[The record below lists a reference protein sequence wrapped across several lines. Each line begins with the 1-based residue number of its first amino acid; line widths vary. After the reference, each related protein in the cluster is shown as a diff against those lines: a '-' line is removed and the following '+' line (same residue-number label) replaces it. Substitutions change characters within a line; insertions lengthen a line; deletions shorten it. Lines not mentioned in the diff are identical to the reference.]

1 MAAHHDD
8 GFDDEPSGDDPDDG
22 SDDDLG
28 GALDYLYADDD
39 DVVTPE
45 AVGTGDDLPA
55 IDDEPVPFGY
65 TVTNPPQTVTV
76 TALMDGRIH
85 RIRLA
90 PGVTNM
96 TEVELADEILV
107 IAGLARQDGRSA
119 QYDVMY
125 SGLRELGHDRA
136 EAKDFLSRSLD
147 LPSPEDAAATRAH
160 IFATRYSGEV
170 DANE

>member
-28 GALDYLYADDD
+28 GGLEFLYSDDEVVISD
-39 DVVTPE
+39 AVVTE
-45 AVGTGDDLPA
+45 HDQPA
-55 IDDEPVPFGY
+55 LDDEPIPFGY

-85 RIRLA
+85 RVRLA

>member
-28 GALDYLYADDD
+28 GALDYLYADDGVVTSAAGGTED
-39 DVVTPE
+39 DV
-45 AVGTGDDLPA
+45 PA
-55 IDDEPVPFGY
+55 HDDEPTGFGY

-85 RIRLA
+85 RVRLA

-96 TEVELADEILV
+96 TEVELAEEILV

-125 SGLRELGHDRA
+125 SGLRDLGHDRA

>member
-1 MAAHHDD
+1 MAAHHPGD
-8 GFDDEPSGDDPDDG
+8 GFDDDEPGEQPDD
-22 SDDDLG
+22 DVG
-28 GALDYLYADDD
+28 GDLDYLYADDD
-39 DVVTPE
+39 AVVP
-45 AVGTGDDLPA
+45 GPA
-55 IDDEPVPFGY
+55 DAEESASSDGQPAQIGY

-85 RIRLA
+85 RVRLA
-90 PGVTNM
+90 PGVTRM
-96 TEVELADEILV
+96 TEVELAQEVLV
-107 IAGLARQDGRSA
+107 IAELACQDGRSA

-136 EAKDFLSRSLD
+136 EARDFLSRSLD
-147 LPSPEDAAATRAH
+147 LPSPEEAVAHRAH

>member
-1 MAAHHDD
+1 LAAHHDD
-8 GFDDEPSGDDPDDG
+8 EFDDEPSGDDPDD
-22 SDDDLG
+22 DLG
-28 GALDYLYADDD
+28 GGLDFLYADDD
-39 DVVTPE
+39 VVTSD
-45 AVGTGDDLPA
+45 AVGAEAGVPA
-55 IDDEPVPFGY
+55 LDDESTRFGY

-85 RIRLA
+85 RVRLA
-90 PGVTNM
+90 PGVTSM
-96 TEVELADEILV
+96 TEAELAEEILV

-147 LPSPEDAAATRAH
+147 LPSPEEAAAHRAH

>member
-1 MAAHHDD
+1 LAAHHDD

-39 DVVTPE
+39 VVTSDAGGAE
-45 AVGTGDDLPA
+45 DDVPDR
-55 IDDEPVPFGY
+55 DDEPSQFGY

-85 RIRLA
+85 RVRLA
-90 PGVTNM
+90 PGVTNT
-96 TEVELADEILV
+96 TEVELAEEVLV

-125 SGLRELGHDRA
+125 SGLRDLGHDRA

>member
-39 DVVTPE
+39 VVPPDAGVIE
-45 AVGTGDDLPA
+45 DDAPSA
-55 IDDEPVPFGY
+55 DDAPVPFGY

-90 PGVTNM
+90 PGVTDM

-147 LPSPEDAAATRAH
+147 LPSPEEAAATRAQ

>member
-39 DVVTPE
+39 VVTSDAGGAE
-45 AVGTGDDLPA
+45 DDVPA
-55 IDDEPVPFGY
+55 RDDEPTQFGY
-65 TVTNPPQTVTV
+65 TVANPPQTVTV

-85 RIRLA
+85 RVRLA

-96 TEVELADEILV
+96 TEVELAEEILV

-125 SGLRELGHDRA
+125 SGLRDLGHDRA

>member
-1 MAAHHDD
+1 LAAHHDD

-28 GALDYLYADDD
+28 GGLDFLYADDD
-39 DVVTPE
+39 VVAPDA
-45 AVGTGDDLPA
+45 AVAGDGVPS
-55 IDDEPVPFGY
+55 DDEPAPFGY

-85 RIRLA
+85 RVRLA

-96 TEVELADEILV
+96 TEVELAEEILV

-125 SGLRELGHDRA
+125 SGLRDLGHDRA

-147 LPSPEDAAATRAH
+147 LPSPEEAAATRAH
-160 IFATRYSGEV
+160 IFATRYSGDTHHE
-170 DANE
+170 

>member
-1 MAAHHDD
+1 MAAHHPDD

-39 DVVTPE
+39 VVSPGALTAEDGEPS
-45 AVGTGDDLPA
+45 VDDQ
-55 IDDEPVPFGY
+55 PVPFGY
-65 TVTNPPQTVTV
+65 TVANPPQTVTV

-85 RIRLA
+85 RVRLS
-90 PGVTNM
+90 PGATDM
-96 TEVELADEILV
+96 TEVELAQEVLL
-107 IAGLARQDGRSA
+107 IADLARQDGRSA

>member
-1 MAAHHDD
+1 MAAHQDD
-8 GFDDEPSGDDPDDG
+8 GFDDDEPGEHPDDD

-39 DVVTPE
+39 VFTAA
-45 AVGTGDDLPA
+45 AVGTEDEA
-55 IDDEPVPFGY
+55 SSSDDEPVPFGY
-65 TVTNPPQTVTV
+65 TVANPPQTVTV

-85 RIRLA
+85 RVRLA
-90 PGVTNM
+90 PSVTAM
-96 TEVELADEILV
+96 TEAELAEEVLV

-136 EAKDFLSRSLD
+136 EAKDFLSRNLD
-147 LPSPEDAAATRAH
+147 LPSPEDAAVTRAH

-170 DANE
+170 DAHE

>member
-39 DVVTPE
+39 VVTSDAGGAE
-45 AVGTGDDLPA
+45 DDVPDR
-55 IDDEPVPFGY
+55 DDEPPQFGY

-76 TALMDGRIH
+76 TALMDGRIQ
-85 RIRLA
+85 RVRLA

-96 TEVELADEILV
+96 TEVELAEEILV

-125 SGLRELGHDRA
+125 SGLRDLGHDRA

>member
-28 GALDYLYADDD
+28 GALDYLYADDGVDTSAAGGTED
-39 DVVTPE
+39 DVPSV
-45 AVGTGDDLPA
+45 
-55 IDDEPVPFGY
+55 DDETVPFGY

-85 RIRLA
+85 RVRLA
-90 PGVTNM
+90 PRVTNM
-96 TEVELADEILV
+96 TEVELAEEILV

-125 SGLRELGHDRA
+125 SGLRDLGHDRA

-147 LPSPEDAAATRAH
+147 LPSPEEAAATRAH

>member
-1 MAAHHDD
+1 LAAHHDD

-28 GALDYLYADDD
+28 GGLDFLYADDD
-39 DVVTPE
+39 GVTSDAGCTEDDVPTHS
-45 AVGTGDDLPA
+45 
-55 IDDEPVPFGY
+55 DEPTEFGY

-85 RIRLA
+85 RVRLA

-96 TEVELADEILV
+96 TEVELAEEILV

-125 SGLRELGHDRA
+125 SGLRDLGHDRA

-147 LPSPEDAAATRAH
+147 LPSPEEAAATRAH
-160 IFATRYSGEV
+160 IFATRYSGDTHHE
-170 DANE
+170 